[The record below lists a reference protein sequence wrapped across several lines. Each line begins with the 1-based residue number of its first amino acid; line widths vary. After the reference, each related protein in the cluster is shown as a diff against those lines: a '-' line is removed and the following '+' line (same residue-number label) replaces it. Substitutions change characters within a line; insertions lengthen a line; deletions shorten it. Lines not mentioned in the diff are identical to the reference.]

1 MKNIDGIL
9 CLSASDLV
17 GHLNCDHLSNLDKQ
31 VLSGLME
38 KPDHYDPL
46 LEILRERGDKH
57 EKGFVQHLKDQGC
70 SVVEIDGV
78 DISEKAIEDTS
89 IAMKQ
94 GVDIIVQGALKFG
107 IWRGRAD
114 ILRRVEKPS
123 NLGSWSYELIDTK
136 LARETKGGSVL
147 QLCLYADLLGEL
159 QGVPPEL
166 VYIVS
171 PWSEYQPQAF
181 RFSDFSAY
189 YRRVKRSAEVFI
201 GQDKTGRSYP
211 DPKPH
216 CDICRW
222 QKTCDKQ
229 RRDDDHLC
237 LVANISKGHINELKE
252 SDIDT
257 VHKLAELS
265 GNFSPKRGSVQT
277 YTKLKEQAALQ
288 LKSIDSGKVLFE
300 LLDVV
305 PPNGLAALPSP
316 SKGDIYF
323 DIESD
328 QFVGEHGIEY
338 LFGFAF
344 YDENGQAQYRVHWA
358 LDRESEKCCFE
369 SFVDF
374 VLQ

>member
-1 MKNIDGIL
+1 
-9 CLSASDLV
+9 
-17 GHLNCDHLSNLDKQ
+17 
-31 VLSGLME
+31 
-38 KPDHYDPL
+38 
-46 LEILRERGDKH
+46 
-57 EKGFVQHLKDQGC
+57 
-70 SVVEIDGV
+70 
-78 DISEKAIEDTS
+78 
-89 IAMKQ
+89 
-94 GVDIIVQGALKFG
+94 
-107 IWRGRAD
+107 
-114 ILRRVEKPS
+114 
-123 NLGSWSYELIDTK
+123 
-136 LARETKGGSVL
+136 
-147 QLCLYADLLGEL
+147 
-159 QGVPPEL
+159 
-166 VYIVS
+166 
-171 PWSEYQPQAF
+171 AF

-305 PPNGLAALPSP
+305 PPNGLAALPS
-316 SKGDIYF
+316 
-323 DIESD
+323 
-328 QFVGEHGIEY
+328 
-338 LFGFAF
+338 
-344 YDENGQAQYRVHWA
+344 
-358 LDRESEKCCFE
+358 
-369 SFVDF
+369 
-374 VLQ
+374 